1 MKKCELFMLIGKSME
16 RVGVSADLIRGLG
29 LDRTITM
36 VDDMSAEV
44 KLEQE
49 DILKL
54 IAGLSDDNADRVMFW
69 IGAAI
74 RDLSKS

>member
-1 MKKCELFMLIGKSME
+1 ME

-44 KLEQE
+44 KLDQE
-49 DILKL
+49 DVLKL
-54 IAGLSDDNADRVMFW
+54 IAGLSDDNADRVLFW

-74 RDLSKS
+74 RDLAKS

>member
-44 KLEQE
+44 KLDQE

-54 IAGLSDDNADRVMFW
+54 IGGLSDDNVDRAMFW

-74 RDLSKS
+74 RDLAKS

>member
-1 MKKCELFMLIGKSME
+1 MLIGKSME

-44 KLEQE
+44 KLDQE
-49 DILKL
+49 DVLKL
-54 IAGLSDDNADRVMFW
+54 IAGLSDDNADRVLFW

-74 RDLSKS
+74 RDLAKS

>member
-1 MKKCELFMLIGKSME
+1 MLIGKSME

-44 KLEQE
+44 KLDQE
-49 DILKL
+49 DVLKL

>member
-1 MKKCELFMLIGKSME
+1 MKKSELFMLIGKSME

-44 KLEQE
+44 KLDQE

-54 IAGLSDDNADRVMFW
+54 IGGLSDDNVDRVMFW